1 MNIGIFLQCNSELP
15 IRNVPASD
23 IMYYDWGSTTHLN
36 LLNEA
41 LFMYLI

>member
-15 IRNVPASD
+15 INVPASD
-23 IMYYDWGSTTHLN
+23 IMYYDRGSTTHLN

-41 LFMYLI
+41 LFMYLM